1 MSEEITALRK
11 EVRQIRRVILFMA
24 TIWLIVVLIWSY
36 LYLQMYSDYQNFA
49 RAQVQPNYIPRSEEK
64 KKNWW

>member
-1 MSEEITALRK
+1 MPEEITALRK

-36 LYLQMYSDYQNFA
+36 LYL
-49 RAQVQPNYIPRSEEK
+49 
-64 KKNWW
+64 